1 MCERKKGIMKTN
13 RKRSIFAKSA
23 ALMTLLAMTV
33 SMLAGCSIMQK
44 SKTPAVPEQTW
55 AEEQGLLY
63 TNFRDFSRKGC
74 AFYCNRG
81 EEDMIK
87 DFFPPSADMKYKF
100 TAADVSAPDKYGIVT
115 YTVKY
120 DYDSHLT
127 ASVEEYNKAKD
138 MGYEDLNCQEYL
150 FNVVDAKSGIV
161 PEQEA
166 AKKGQ
171 RPMKI
176 TEIEW
181 GGQKYTIGWAL
192 SQENNWGEWT
202 ITEKDGVEYHE
213 CTVHRPVT
221 MTLWIPEGYED
232 VYLFLGKADDTEHVE
247 GRYDQVLS
255 HKFGEKE
262 GPVTEYDFIK
272 LTDLVAEFSGQ

>member
-1 MCERKKGIMKTN
+1 MKKKGN
-13 RKRSIFAKSA
+13 RKRLTKLTA
-23 ALMTLLAMTV
+23 MVTLLAMTV
-33 SMLAGCSIMQK
+33 SMLAGCSKFMPK

-63 TNFRDFSRKGC
+63 TSFREFSREGFV
-74 AFYCNRG
+74 FYCNRG
-81 EEDMIK
+81 EEDMLK
-87 DFFPPSADMKYKF
+87 EFYPPAAEMKYKF
-100 TAADVSAPDKYGIVT
+100 TSAEVSAPDQYGIVT

-120 DYDSHLT
+120 NYDCHVI
-127 ASVEEYNKAKD
+127 ASVEEYKKANEK
-138 MGYEDLNCQEYL
+138 GFEDLNCQEYL
-150 FNVVDAKSGIV
+150 FNVVDGQSGIV

-181 GGQKYTIGWAL
+181 GGRKYTIGWSLAH
-192 SQENNWGEWT
+192 ENNWGEWT
-202 ITEKDGVEYHE
+202 IVEKDGVEYHD
-213 CTVHRPVT
+213 CTVSRPVT

-247 GRYDQVLS
+247 GRYDQVPS
-255 HKFGEKE
+255 HPFAEKE
-262 GPVTEYDFIK
+262 GNVADYEFIR